1 MKDMMVF
8 PNERIERKA
17 QLLEDLDPN
26 HQVPLES
33 TFTNH
38 VANAIRASSPTERRQ
53 EIDKAIEA
61 YENALDNVLYKVLGS
76 TSSASN
82 QEQLTDTS

>member
-1 MKDMMVF
+1 MMLY
-8 PNERIERKA
+8 PNERIEGKA
-17 QLLEDLDPN
+17 RLLEDLDPN
-26 HQVPLES
+26 YEVQLES

-61 YENALDNVLYKVLGS
+61 YENALDYVLYKVLGS
-76 TSSASN
+76 TSWASIE
-82 QEQLTDTS
+82 EQHTDPS

>member
-1 MKDMMVF
+1 MMLY
-8 PNERIERKA
+8 PNERIEGKA
-17 QLLEDLDPN
+17 RLLEDLDPN
-26 HQVPLES
+26 YEVQLES

-76 TSSASN
+76 TSSASIK
-82 QEQLTDTS
+82 EQLTDTS